1 MKSKI
6 TKIMGVALALVLAFS
21 MGAAFLPSNTPAAPG
36 EAEAATLAWSGVTIP
51 SITNNVLVAN
61 DQDVGPVAISPNFAS
76 DNTVF
81 AAVHDT
87 DAALARPIVYKSTD
101 GGHYWVATT
110 SALGAAV
117 GDYVV
122 DLVVSPSYAT
132 DSTIFVATQTIGGGV
147 NVGRVYRSTN
157 GNISYGQ
164 LGVVTTVATE
174 VITCMDVSPD
184 YDGTGVVAVGVA
196 DAATGNYAADASSV
210 QVWGLGA
217 VLSWQSWGP
226 TAATSAGLDISAMTF
241 SPAYANDNTLL
252 VVSSDAGAAAGDMAT
267 DNPYLRAIV
276 GGVWDLLVIPTQIN
290 GAAAAGVVTDY
301 SDPILAQAG
310 TDVVAADVVVGS
322 DYNAQVPTSRR
333 AYVSIVSGTVTATT
347 GNVYRIT
354 NVTAGT
360 PLATAAGI
368 QLSNLDYSGDFSGG
382 TLIGGLWGAIAATS
396 DVYRTTNP
404 TDAVVNWYGV
414 AGAENMPTGGALA
427 AVNTTAWAV
436 MSPDFATDSTV
447 IVGTQGNSSAF
458 GASTDGAISFNERG
472 LIENAG
478 ANLNL
483 LSDVALSPGYVSDS
497 TIFMM
502 TSNQDATAAN
512 DGSVWRTMNGGVYW
526 ERCFTQAF
534 TTAGTGIITPSQEYA
549 SDSVVYVGDTGGTP
563 VWYSAD
569 AGNSWS
575 ARNVAAGL
583 GITIG
588 QLAAPDASTVYA
600 GDAASGNVAKSTNSG
615 WTWPAAQMSNS
626 GAGAVIDLE
635 VDGSTVLVGGN
646 TGTVR
651 RSDDGGATYG
661 LVASA
666 LTGGGNMYVAYN
678 AADDILYTASNGLAA
693 IYRSESSGSWIPLT
707 IPVAVA
713 GTYRIVAV
721 NALVRADDGTVYL
734 GDPTAWVTV
743 TNDAVWRCI
752 GPDTPEPS
760 PGTTWQNVA
769 GVTAAATTHAAL
781 SAVSGASNILAILQD
796 PAGGVAYSRLFMYTD
811 ILSAGSSPP
820 TLVSPADGTV
830 LTGTTAAIN
839 NRFTAT
845 FPTSVTQLQI
855 WYDSDSGFGNA
866 TSVNINAPAASTAVI
881 NMVGFE
887 GLTVYWMARASAPFQ
902 GPWSEVWTIEFPVVT
917 AVQAPVPQYPA
928 GDDVMN
934 IALEPVMNWSAFKY
948 ASGYEMQLATGSDFA
963 DLLVDLTGANALGNI
978 TSYKVTTPLSYDST
992 YYWRVRALKGTSSTY
1007 SDWSAIVGFTTM
1019 SEPVPP
1025 TPPVEITPPPAAPAE
1040 KPTPAYIWAIIGI
1053 GAVLV
1058 IVVVVLIVRTRRA
1071 V

>member
-1 MKSKI
+1 MKSKL

-51 SITNNVLVAN
+51 SLTNSVLVAN
-61 DQDVGPVAISPNFAS
+61 DLDVGPVAISPNFAN

-81 AAVHDT
+81 AAVHDINGP
-87 DAALARPIVYKSTD
+87 AARPTVFKSTD

-110 SALGAAV
+110 SALGAAA

-122 DLVVSPSYAT
+122 DLVVSPNYAT
-132 DSTIFVATQTIGGGV
+132 DNTVFVATQSLLGGV
-147 NVGRVYRSTN
+147 NLGRVYRSTN

-164 LGVVTTVATE
+164 LGVVTTIATE

-184 YDGTGVVAVGVA
+184 YDGTGVLAVGTA
-196 DAATGNYAADASSV
+196 DIATGNYATAANTV

-217 VLSWQSWGP
+217 VLSWQSWG
-226 TAATSAGLDISAMTF
+226 AAAASDVTAMTF

-252 VVSSDAGAAAGDMAT
+252 VVTSDAGGGAPNMAT
-267 DNPYLRAIV
+267 IDPYLRAIV
-276 GGVWDLLVIPTQIN
+276 GGVWDLLVIPTLVN
-290 GAAAAGVVTDY
+290 NTGAAALLDF
-301 SDPILAQAG
+301 SDPTAAQAG
-310 TDVVAADVVVGS
+310 TDILAADVVVGS

-333 AYVSIVSGTVTATT
+333 AYVSIVSVAGSGAAV

-354 NVTAGT
+354 NVTAGA
-360 PLATAAGI
+360 PLATSAAI
-368 QLSNLDYSGDFSGG
+368 QLANLDYSGDFSGG
-382 TLIGGLWGAIAATS
+382 TLIGGLWGAAAAVS

-414 AGAENMPTGGALA
+414 AGAENMPTGSASAGAA
-427 AVNTTAWAV
+427 NTTAWAV

-447 IVGTQGNSSAF
+447 IVGTQGVSSAF

-478 ANLNL
+478 VALNL

-497 TIFMM
+497 SIFLM
-502 TSNQDATAAN
+502 TSNQDASAN
-512 DGSVWRTMNGGVYW
+512 NGSVWRTMNGGVYW

-534 TTAGTGIITPSQEYA
+534 TTPGTGIITPSQEYA
-549 SDSVVYVGDTGGTP
+549 SDSVVYAGDAGGTG

-583 GITIG
+583 GITIN

-615 WTWPAAQMSNS
+615 WTWPGAQMSNS
-626 GAGAVIDLE
+626 GATAVIDL
-635 VDGSTVLVGGN
+635 VVNGSTVLVGG
-646 TGTVR
+646 TVTVR

-661 LVASA
+661 LVGSA
-666 LTGGGNMYVAYN
+666 LTGGGNIYVAYN
-678 AADDILYTASNGLAA
+678 ADDNIVYAASNGLAA
-693 IYRSESSGSWIPLT
+693 IYRSESGGSWIPLT
-707 IPVAVA
+707 IPTAA
-713 GTYRIVAV
+713 GAYAIAAV

-734 GDPTAWVTV
+734 GDPTAWVLNTS
-743 TNDAVWRCI
+743 DAVWRCI
-752 GPDTPEPS
+752 GPDTAEPS
-760 PGTTWQNVA
+760 PGTTWQNVG
-769 GVTAAATTHAAL
+769 GVTAAAFTHGGL
-781 SAVSGASNILAILQD
+781 DAVSGASNILALLQD
-796 PAGGVAYSRLFMYTD
+796 PAGGVAYTSLFMYTD

-820 TLVSPADGTV
+820 SLVSPADGTV
-830 LTGTTAAIN
+830 LTGTTLAIN
-839 NRFTAT
+839 TRFTAT
-845 FPTSVTQLQI
+845 FPTSVTQLNI
-855 WYDSDSGFGNA
+855 WYDSDPGFGNA
-866 TSVNINAPAASTAVI
+866 NAVNINAPAASTAVQ
-881 NMVGFE
+881 NLVGFE

-902 GPWSEVWTIEFPVVT
+902 GPWSEVWTIELPVVT
-917 AVQAPVPQYPA
+917 AVQAPIPQYPA

-934 IALEPVMNWSAFKY
+934 IALEPVINWSAFKY
-948 ASGYEMQLATGSDFA
+948 ASGYEMQLATGSDMA

-1025 TPPVEITPPPAAPAE
+1025 TPPIEITPPPAAPAE